1 MNLSEKDIANLKLMH
16 THLLENPFGVWNK
29 IPELHDNASL
39 NESQKFDL
47 LWNETVTED
56 ISESEVSDYLQR
68 LAEKSSLNEYAERG
82 WFGISPFAWTEGFRV
97 SSIFKPLKW
106 LAVPLIGG
114 TVLLL
119 AGIWKLLKEG
129 KKQIAIAKVRAWIEK
144 LVVTADSGLKKT
156 RNTKDS
162 LFLIR
167 QRYRRDIL
175 QNAVKVA
182 TCLGFDIPEK
192 DDKPSSVETSLNES
206 SQYYDPK
213 KAIIITDIKKPGYK
227 ILNDNGTI
235 TFKKGNINIEYN
247 YFVADDQKLYT
258 RKYYDNFLIPDN
270 LSTNE
275 TITQDV
281 IDVVK
286 EIDNDIE
293 EINKNNNWYDNKIL
307 NGEIMDLV
315 PKDENG
321 IQDFSKPWELSENG
335 INVGD
340 KRSLELNDDQ
350 TQDQTQ
356 DLGNDDTQGQG
367 EKGPGAGAGDDI
379 QGQGKPSH
387 TAVLNGDTMLPDDSR
402 VDWSLMNSVTASQW
416 FGLKHKTTNFW
427 KEAKSVAV
435 IEDQQGN
442 ALRFCGLLVSQVSM
456 SLTLIANQGVA
467 QNYTSIM
474 NKYIETLTNVKTS
487 DSASRN
493 SYSYRDD
500 RRFSSRGMVESER
513 AKYKMFEENFK
524 IFEVAVTPGDNKQKI
539 SEWIN
544 DSGFVAY
551 LKEINQYNYV
561 MNIIMTM
568 RDKPEVEKTSFDF
581 IKDLYDQY
589 SIKNVDDMVND
600 FNNEQQEQAQ
610 QSSQQSQQ
618 TQQSKPAGI
627 DSSNI
632 DKYLIAALSKVLA
645 NTDYTQWN
653 VHADAYK
660 QMLKFIDELTKT
672 VHTVIDSVAKKV
684 EEKIG
689 GTGNTFEQA
698 VLRFISSKPDAKQN
712 RSLKNLWDNIG
723 VSKLQQ
729 RTIVHCQEIDASPE
743 MQYYLDMFMITVPSV
758 IKSKLLLQEE
768 KQPTD
773 TTVDS
778 PTNTGNGN

>member
-1 MNLSEKDIANLKLMH
+1 MNLSKDIAYLKLMH

-29 IPELHDNASL
+29 IPELPENASL

-47 LWNETVTED
+47 LWNETATED

-129 KKQIAIAKVRAWIEK
+129 KKQIAISKVRAWIEK

-182 TCLGFDIPEK
+182 TCLGIDIPEK
-192 DDKPSSVETSLNES
+192 DTKPSSVETSLNES
-206 SQYYDPK
+206 LEPNSIMLANIYYYINAVTLRFNIPIGSTGDSRILDVTFDYYDTK
-213 KAIIITDIKKPGYK
+213 KKNIKATIYKKNGEVLSNDSPEVQEIIKDFT
-227 ILNDNGTI
+227 NVW
-235 TFKKGNINIEYN
+235 NIEKGSVYDKIVEDKKN
-247 YFVADDQKLYT
+247 TGLKVSVGDTLEEIASKYSPNVNPEEQEENKEEEVKDDNIQQDPNDSSINVEDSSDGDNVADSNVQT
-258 RKYYDNFLIPDN
+258 THEVP
-270 LSTNE
+270 
-275 TITQDV
+275 
-281 IDVVK
+281 
-286 EIDNDIE
+286 E
-293 EINKNNNWYDNKIL
+293 EI
-307 NGEIMDLV
+307 
-315 PKDENG
+315 
-321 IQDFSKPWELSENG
+321 
-335 INVGD
+335 
-340 KRSLELNDDQ
+340 
-350 TQDQTQ
+350 
-356 DLGNDDTQGQG
+356 
-367 EKGPGAGAGDDI
+367 
-379 QGQGKPSH
+379 PSQSQ
-387 TAVLNGDTMLPDDSR
+387 LPDDSR

-435 IEDQQGN
+435 IDTTTAQGN
-442 ALRFCGLLVSQVSM
+442 TLRECGLITSYVSQ
-456 SLTLIANQGVA
+456 SLTLVANSSVA
-467 QNYTSIM
+467 QSYTSIM
-474 NKYIETLTNVKTS
+474 NKYVEALTKIKAS
-487 DSASRN
+487 DSVLKQQGSRPVYN
-493 SYSYRDD
+493 N
-500 RRFSSRGMVESER
+500 RFSSSNNVYDS
-513 AKYKMFEENFK
+513 KYEMFKDDFK
-524 IFEVAVTPGDNKQKI
+524 IFEATNEYRSMIFTWWSDK
-539 SEWIN
+539 
-544 DSGFVAY
+544 GFQEY
-551 LKEINQYNYV
+551 LKEIGEFQKVQDQIFSQISINNYN
-561 MNIIMTM
+561 I
-568 RDKPEVEKTSFDF
+568 PESKFKYLESLYIKYNEEKLGQMIDILGSEEEQPSPRRRED
-581 IKDLYDQY
+581 I
-589 SIKNVDDMVND
+589 SNVDYSRINPD
-600 FNNEQQEQAQ
+600 
-610 QSSQQSQQ
+610 
-618 TQQSKPAGI
+618 
-627 DSSNI
+627 NI
-632 DKYLIAALSKVLA
+632 DKYLIAALSKILA
-645 NTDYTQWN
+645 NTNYNEWQM
-653 VHADAYK
+653 HSDAYN
-660 QMLKFIDELTKT
+660 QMMKFINELTKT

-689 GTGNTFEQA
+689 STGNTFEQA

-758 IKSKLLLQEE
+758 IKSKLLPQEE
-768 KQPTD
+768 KRPTD

-778 PTNTGNGN
+778 STNIENGNL

>member
-1 MNLSEKDIANLKLMH
+1 MH

-29 IPELHDNASL
+29 IPELPENASL

-47 LWNETVTED
+47 LWNETATEN

-114 TVLLL
+114 MVLLL

-192 DDKPSSVETSLNES
+192 DTKPSSVETSLNES
-206 SQYYDPK
+206 LAPNSITLANIVYQKNAVTLKFNVPIGNTGDSRRLDVTFNYDTENK
-213 KAIIITDIKKPGYK
+213 IIKATIYTKDGEVLGKDSPEVQEIIKDFTNAWNIKDGGVYDK
-227 ILNDNGTI
+227 IVEDNKNAGLKVSVGDTLEEIANKYSPNVNPEEQEEHKEEEVKNDNI
-235 TFKKGNINIEYN
+235 RQEPNDSSINVEDSSN
-247 YFVADDQKLYT
+247 GDNVADSSMRTTHETPDE
-258 RKYYDNFLIPDN
+258 IP
-270 LSTNE
+270 S
-275 TITQDV
+275 QS
-281 IDVVK
+281 
-286 EIDNDIE
+286 
-293 EINKNNNWYDNKIL
+293 
-307 NGEIMDLV
+307 
-315 PKDENG
+315 
-321 IQDFSKPWELSENG
+321 Q
-335 INVGD
+335 
-340 KRSLELNDDQ
+340 
-350 TQDQTQ
+350 
-356 DLGNDDTQGQG
+356 
-367 EKGPGAGAGDDI
+367 
-379 QGQGKPSH
+379 
-387 TAVLNGDTMLPDDSR
+387 LPDDSR

-435 IEDQQGN
+435 IDTTIAQGN
-442 ALRFCGLLVSQVSM
+442 TLRECGLITSYVSQ
-456 SLTLIANQGVA
+456 SLTLVANSSVA
-467 QNYTSIM
+467 QSYASIM
-474 NKYIETLTNVKTS
+474 NKYVEALTKIKAS
-487 DSASRN
+487 DSMLKQQGSRPVYN
-493 SYSYRDD
+493 N
-500 RRFSSRGMVESER
+500 RFSSSNNVYDS
-513 AKYKMFEENFK
+513 KYEMFKDDFK
-524 IFEVAVTPGDNKQKI
+524 IFEAT
-539 SEWIN
+539 N
-544 DSGFVAY
+544 DYRSMIFTWWSDKRFQEY
-551 LKEINQYNYV
+551 LKEIGEFQKVQQQILSQISINDPNIPESKFKYLESLYIKYNEEKLGQMIDILGSEGEEV
-561 MNIIMTM
+561 NKPNK
-568 RDKPEVEKTSFDF
+568 RDDNS
-581 IKDLYDQY
+581 
-589 SIKNVDDMVND
+589 NVDYSRINPD
-600 FNNEQQEQAQ
+600 
-610 QSSQQSQQ
+610 
-618 TQQSKPAGI
+618 
-627 DSSNI
+627 NI
-632 DKYLIAALSKVLA
+632 DKYLIAALSKILA
-645 NTDYTQWN
+645 NTNYNEWQM
-653 VHADAYK
+653 HSDAYN
-660 QMLKFIDELTKT
+660 QMMKFITELTKT

-743 MQYYLDMFMITVPSV
+743 IQYYLDMFMITVPSV
-758 IKSKLLLQEE
+758 IKSKLLPQEE
-768 KQPTD
+768 KQPAD

-778 PTNTGNGN
+778 STNTENGNHV